1 MGDKAS
7 SDVKTPVE
15 PGFRRIYLVRH
26 GDVRYFEPGKVPR
39 HHDEVLLSEEGVRQ
53 AQATAAALADAPLD
67 RVVTSHLRRTQQT
80 AELIAGQ
87 RGLPTAA
94 HEDLGEIRPA
104 SLLEIPPDQMQQS
117 LTQAFTGAIS
127 HHDQF
132 LGGETFGSLLERV
145 LGRLAA
151 LLVDDDWRHLLIVA
165 HGGVNRAVLTHALGT
180 GVPGFGRLEQDAA
193 CLNVIDV
200 DRGGNFLVRLINF
213 TAYNPAKV
221 GLHLTT
227 MQQMYQDY
235 LAFLASFDQGSAG

>member
-1 MGDKAS
+1 MSNAAGS
-7 SDVKTPVE
+7 PLSPLE
-15 PGFRRIYLVRH
+15 HRFRRIYLMRH

-53 AQATAAALADAPLD
+53 AQAAAAALADAPLD

-80 AELIAGQ
+80 AELIVG
-87 RGLPTAA
+87 RRRLPVES
-94 HEDLGEIRPA
+94 HEDMGEIKPA
-104 SLLEIPPDQMQQS
+104 SLVEIPPDQMQET
-117 LTQAFTGAIS
+117 LTMAFTGAIGP
-127 HHDQF
+127 DDRF
-132 LGGETFGSLLERV
+132 LGGETFGSLLARV
-145 LGRLAA
+145 IGRLEQ
-151 LLVDDDWRHLLIVA
+151 LLADDSWRHLLIVA

-200 DRGGNFLVRLINF
+200 DAARNFLVRLVNF
-213 TAYNPAKV
+213 TAYNPTKL

-235 LAFLASFDQGSAG
+235 LAFLASFENK